1 MSTPLKKS
9 ILDWPLQQAVAALG
23 CTVDIQI
30 RGELSGNIQS
40 VVTDSRMVGPGD
52 VFVALRGDRFDAHD
66 FVAQVVAQGAIAVV
80 VDRPVDAACVQLVVK
95 DTRAALGLL
104 ASAWRQQFDI
114 PVIAVTGS
122 NGKTTTK
129 EMIASILRA
138 QCGAA
143 AVLATRGNLN
153 NDVGVP
159 HTLFELNSA
168 HQMAVVEMGMN
179 HRGEIAW
186 LAGLVKPTVAL
197 VNNAQREHQEFM
209 ETVEAVA
216 AENGSVFKAVPAAG
230 VAVYPALDVY
240 TPLWAELASGAKS
253 LTFGPDCDSLAAGQS
268 TVTVLQSNTLT
279 TVALKG
285 PWGLMQID
293 LHVVGEHNAL
303 NALAAANCAWA
314 AGCSAQ
320 AIAAGLTDFRPVDG
334 RMQSLPNP
342 FGGVLIND
350 TYNANPDSV
359 EAAVRALA
367 ALPQP
372 SLLVLGDMGEVGHQ
386 GEQFHADLGRYAK
399 SHGITKLFTLG
410 TLAQFSADS
419 FGAHAHH
426 FSSIEALSAALLE
439 TLQTN
444 HYSVLIKGSRFMKME
459 RAVEAIVKKDV
470 SCGGIHAA

>member
-9 ILDWPLQQAVAALG
+9 FLDWPLDAAVAALG
-23 CTVDIQI
+23 SAAEIQV
-30 RGELSGNIQS
+30 RGALSGAIKS
-40 VVTDSRMVGPGD
+40 VVTDSRVVGPGD
-52 VFVALRGDRFDAHD
+52 VFVALRGDRFDAHE
-66 FVAQVVAQGAIAVV
+66 FIAQVVAQGAIAVV
-80 VDRPVDAACVQLVVK
+80 VDRPVDADCVQLIVK

-104 ASAWRQQFDI
+104 AAAWRKQFDI
-114 PVIAVTGS
+114 PVVAVTGS

-138 QCGAA
+138 QCGAD

-159 HTLFELNSA
+159 HTLFELNA
-168 HQMAVVEMGMN
+168 VHQMAVVEMGMN

-216 AENGSVFKAVPAAG
+216 AENGSVLEVLPASG
-230 VAVYPALDVY
+230 VAVYPAFDIH
-240 TPLWAELASGAKS
+240 TPLWADLASDARS
-253 LTFGPDCDSLAAGQS
+253 LTFGLACDALATAQS
-268 TVTVLQSNTLT
+268 TVEVLQSGALT

-285 PWGLMQID
+285 PWGSLQID

-314 AGCSAQ
+314 AGCSVE
-320 AIAAGLTDFRPVDG
+320 AITAGLVGFRPVDG
-334 RMQSLPNP
+334 RMQTLPNP

-350 TYNANPDSV
+350 AYNANPDSV

-399 SHGITKLFTLG
+399 SHGIAKLFTLG
-410 TLAQFSADS
+410 TLAQFSAES
-419 FGAHAHH
+419 FGADAHH

-439 TLQTN
+439 TLQTT

-470 SCGGIHAA
+470 SRGGIHAA